1 MYKRKRVCLIV
12 LFLLLLCYSMP
23 LPVAAE
29 QPVIYTISVND
40 MVTAGTAKHI
50 QRGLILAE
58 NNGADAAVILLNT
71 PGGLV
76 TATLDILQAMSASNI
91 PVITYVSPEGA
102 IAASAGVFILI
113 NGHIA
118 AMSPGTT
125 CGAAMPVTMPAP
137 GEETR
142 AADQKTINFLAG
154 HIKSTAGERGRP
166 GDLAEKFVTENLTLE
181 NNEALEQG
189 IVDLNANSLSELTD
203 KIHGMKTRT
212 KAGDMVMNTAG
223 AGIKDI
229 PMNLSEQAI
238 DVFSN
243 PTLAMILL
251 MLGIYGL
258 IIGFYSPGFYLPEVL
273 GSICLITGLAGIG
286 LFQGNLTAGLLILLG
301 IGLLVAEFF
310 APTHGALGTGGIIS
324 IILGILFF
332 PAEPLMPT
340 GWFAM
345 FKVMAFGTGV
355 IGAVLVFIVVL
366 GVSRLRRR
374 KPAHGEAEFINKTGV
389 VVEELKPSGQIK
401 LKGEIWQAFSK
412 NGHTIGTGEK
422 VKVIERRGLNLIVE
436 PASNDLD
443 DIT

>member
-1 MYKRKRVCLIV
+1 MYKIKYALFTLM
-12 LFLLLLCYSMP
+12 LFLLLCHMP
-23 LPVAAE
+23 QPIAAG
-29 QPVIYTISVND
+29 QPVIRTISVND

-58 NNGADAAVILLNT
+58 NSNADAVVILLNT

-76 TATLDILQAMSASNI
+76 TATLDILQAMSSSNI
-91 PVITYVSPEGA
+91 PVITYVSPQGA

-154 HIKSTAGERGRP
+154 HMKSTATERGRP

-189 IVDLNANSLSELTD
+189 IVDLNANSLSELLD
-203 KIHGMKTRT
+203 GAHGMTVQT
-212 KAGDMVMNTAG
+212 KAGSVIINTTG
-223 AGIKDI
+223 AVVTDI
-229 PMNLSEQAI
+229 PMNLGEQAM

-273 GSICLITGLAGIG
+273 GSICLILGLAGIG
-286 LFQGNLTAGLLILLG
+286 LFQGNLTAGLLVLLG
-301 IGLLVAEFF
+301 IGLLAAEFF
-310 APTHGALGTGGIIS
+310 APTHGALGTGGVIS

-332 PAEPLMPT
+332 PAEPLMPVK
-340 GWFAM
+340 WFSM

-355 IGAVLVFIVVL
+355 IGAVFVLIVVL
-366 GVSRLRRR
+366 GISRLRRR
-374 KPAHGEAEFINKTGV
+374 KPAHGEAEFIDRIGI
-389 VVEELKPSGQIK
+389 VVEELKPRGQIK
-401 LKGEIWQAFSK
+401 LRGEIWQAFSK
-412 NGHTIGTGEK
+412 NGHTINIGEK
-422 VKVIERRGLNLIVE
+422 VKVLERRGLTLVVE
-436 PASNDLD
+436 PASKDLD